1 MFLREAEKSK
11 RVGWLREVVN
21 YRVTLRFVQVNQ
33 KAVFLAVKP
42 SSFSFRDVRRVIVSI
57 SKISRFTEGNFW
69 FLASCDKIL
78 KWLAHF

>member
-11 RVGWLREVVN
+11 RVRWLREVVN

-42 SSFSFRDVRRVIVSI
+42 LHLVSGMCGGSSSQSLRFPDSRRATFGFSLHVI
-57 SKISRFTEGNFW
+57 K
-69 FLASCDKIL
+69 
-78 KWLAHF
+78 